1 MSGSTAPLRVRVVG
15 LVEGSAGATGW
26 TIPAA
31 RFHVD
36 VRNLEVLERTA
47 IERAVNVHIDQ
58 PKPMEPINT
67 LSGYGLY
74 TRRLRVRVGYVLTES
89 GDAGTFEVSGDQ
101 SGSSSQPA
109 VEDRADED
117 GIELR
122 AVIGS
127 LRNWS
132 GLAGVEI
139 IDIAP
144 GEPDGDGV
152 EMLSD
157 RAVATHVFVVKSRD
171 ALPGALGPAA
181 P

>member
-1 MSGSTAPLRVRVVG
+1 MSGSTAPLRVRITAG
-15 LVEGSAGATGW
+15 VEGAYGVAQW
-26 TIPAA
+26 VIPAG
-31 RFHVD
+31 RFHV
-36 VRNLEVLERTA
+36 VARNLEVVELTA
-47 IERAVNVHIDQ
+47 IERAVNIHID
-58 PKPMEPINT
+58 KPVPTEPVNT

-74 TRRLRVRVGYVLTES
+74 MRRLRVRVGYVLTES

-101 SGSSSQPA
+101 SGSSSRPA

-117 GIELR
+117 GVELR

-127 LRNWS
+127 LRNWA
-132 GLAGVEI
+132 GLAGVAV

-144 GEPDGDGV
+144 ADPEGDGV

-157 RAVATHVFVVKSRD
+157 RAIATHVFNVRSRD